1 VQGDHHLVAG
11 DRSGEGRGL
20 RRDYDGQ
27 VQRVY
32 IGSARALSVLL
43 ILLGLVLIASALARG
58 GGVLALGVVVGA
70 CLTLAG
76 AGRLWLLRGVRGEPR

>member
-1 VQGDHHLVAG
+1 VPGDHHLLAWDG
-11 DRSGEGRGL
+11 IGEGRRL
-20 RRDYDGQ
+20 KPDYDGL

-32 IGSARALSVLL
+32 LGSARALSVLL

-58 GGVLALGVVVGA
+58 GGVLAIGVVVGA

-76 AGRLWLLRGVRGEPR
+76 AGRLWLMRGVRGEPR